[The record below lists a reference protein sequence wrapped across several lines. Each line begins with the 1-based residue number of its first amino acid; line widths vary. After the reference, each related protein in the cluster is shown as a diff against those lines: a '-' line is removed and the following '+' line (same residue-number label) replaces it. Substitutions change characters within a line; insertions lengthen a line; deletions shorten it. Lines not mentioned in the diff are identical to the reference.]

1 MGISLY
7 GLAAV
12 LYTSTYFYYVPYSK
26 VSIPVF
32 FDFSSASD
40 FRSPSDT
47 VDFYSPLLRGGVG
60 PLTIPGILDL
70 SESPVMNLKKTI
82 LYSVSLELNLP
93 RDQHNT
99 YVGNFMVT
107 LTAPRENSNDLLVI
121 KRPAIL
127 PYKSQIL
134 EIVDTVAFLPLY
146 VLSFW
151 KQTST
156 ITVPLAK
163 NLPYSSFTSSIPP
176 AQGSGELGP
185 GINIGLDRVVNLAS
199 AVLHIH
205 TQYRGLRAWMY
216 HYRILLFIVGP
227 CCIWVIEC
235 TAAMI
240 VALFI
245 VNLFGPA
252 EKEPV
257 PVQAS
262 LSRPSSS
269 SPKLP
274 LHRQERAP
282 TAEREAEL
290 EVPESHEYDYPS
302 PAPTPNA
309 YPDSDTEIDQEM
321 DNDDATTPQPVS
333 PESRNS
339 VMDDPAPAT
348 SAPTTPWHS

>member
-1 MGISLY
+1 M
-7 GLAAV
+7 

-32 FDFSSASD
+32 FDFSSAYD
-40 FRSPSDT
+40 IISPVET
-47 VDFYSPLLRGGVG
+47 VPFQPPVLRGGVG
-60 PLTIPGILDL
+60 ALTVPGILDL

-99 YVGNFMVT
+99 YMGNFMVT
-107 LTAPRENSNDLLVI
+107 LTAPREKSNDLIVI

-134 EIVDTVAFLPLY
+134 EIVDTVAFLPFY

-151 KQTST
+151 KQTT
-156 ITVPLAK
+156 KITVPLAK

-216 HYRILLFIVGP
+216 HYRILLFLIGP
-227 CCIWVIEC
+227 FCIWVVEC
-235 TAAMI
+235 TAAML

-245 VNLFGPA
+245 VSLFGPP
-252 EKEPV
+252 EKPPV
-257 PVQAS
+257 RAQTS
-262 LSRPSSS
+262 TSRPSSS
-269 SPKLP
+269 APKLP
-274 LHRQERAP
+274 LHRQERVPSADQEP
-282 TAEREAEL
+282 EP
-290 EVPESHEYDYPS
+290 EVPESHEYYPS

-309 YPDSDTEIDQEM
+309 YADSDSENDQEM
-321 DNDDATTPQPVS
+321 DNDDATTPQPIS
-333 PESRNS
+333 PESRDS
-339 VMDDPAPAT
+339 LMDDQAPAT